1 MFEGL
6 DSMDFASG
14 GLGLVGLLISSFVY
28 LRSARLKNDVEHET
42 VATEQMQTIFD
53 GYSQIVASLQDELE
67 RLKVV
72 IEDMQIEQQA
82 CDQRNELLT
91 IEVTELRERIATLES
106 KRGRL
111 R

>member
-1 MFEGL
+1 MFSGL

-14 GLGLVGLLISSFVY
+14 GVGIFGLLVSSFVY
-28 LRSARLKNDVEHET
+28 LRSQRLKNEVEHET

-53 GYSQIVASLQDELE
+53 GYGQIVSSLQDEVE

-91 IEVTELRERIATLES
+91 MEVTELRERIATLES
-106 KRGRL
+106 KRGRV

>member
-1 MFEGL
+1 MFNGL

-14 GLGLVGLLISSFVY
+14 GIGLVGLVISSFVY
-28 LRSARLKNDVEHET
+28 LRSQRLKTEVEHET
-42 VATEQMQTIFD
+42 VATGQMQTIFD
-53 GYSQIVASLQDELE
+53 GYAQIVASLQDELE

-82 CDQRNELLT
+82 CDQRNEMLT
-91 IEVTELRERIATLES
+91 MEVTELRERIATLES

>member
-53 GYSQIVASLQDELE
+53 GYSQIVSSLQTELE

-82 CDQRNELLT
+82 CDQRNEMLT
-91 IEVTELRERIATLES
+91 MEVTELRERIATLET
-106 KRGRL
+106 KRGRI
-111 R
+111 